1 MMERPLLI
9 TNGTIAAPGPVPRLL
24 VDHELLIERGVIT
37 RIAPRAA
44 VDPVHVDTLDAHG
57 LLVLPGFINL
67 HTHLYSTFARG
78 LTKISPAHDFVG
90 ILNNLWWR
98 LDKALTL
105 DDCYWSA
112 LPVLLEAIRR
122 GTTTLI
128 DHHASPR
135 AVSGSLHAIARA
147 VRQTGLR
154 AALCYEVSDR
164 DGQAVAREG
173 IMENVLF
180 VAGVAASGEDHL
192 KALFGLHASFTL
204 SEKTL
209 ASAVEAARDAGVGFH
224 VHVAESQADQEQTIR
239 ATGLRVVNRFA
250 RTGVLG
256 PGTIAAHCVHVDPEE
271 MDLLASTGTVVAH
284 NPQSNMNNAVG
295 VADVAAL
302 RAHGVTVGLGTDAM
316 TMDMREELRAG
327 IWAQRLRSG
336 DATAGFAD
344 LVHAL
349 WTSNPA
355 MISRIWD
362 KPIGTIQEGSAADI
376 ILVRYQPAT
385 PLTAESLPGHLVYGI
400 AGAPVVTTIVG
411 GRVLML
417 DGKLLLDFDEHEVAA
432 KAREAADR
440 LWKRF

>member
-1 MMERPLLI
+1 MERSLLI
-9 TNGTIAAPGPVPRLL
+9 TNGTIAVPGPVPRLL
-24 VDHELLIERGVIT
+24 VGHELMIEHGVIT
-37 RIAPRAA
+37 RIARRAS
-44 VDPVHVDTLDAHG
+44 VDPAHVDTLDAHG

-78 LTKISPAHDFVG
+78 LSKSSPAQDFEGV
-90 ILNNLWWR
+90 LHNLWWR

-128 DHHASPR
+128 DHHASPH
-135 AVSGSLHAIARA
+135 AVSGSLSSIARA

-164 DGQAVAREG
+164 DGGAVAYEG
-173 IMENVLF
+173 ILENVGFL
-180 VAGVAASGEDHL
+180 AGVAASGEEHL
-192 KALFGLHASFTL
+192 KAMFGLHASFTL

-209 ASAVEAARDAGVGFH
+209 ISAAEAARDAGLGFH
-224 VHVAESQADQEQTIR
+224 VHVAESQVDQEQTLR
-239 ATGLRVVNRFA
+239 TTGQRVVNRLA
-250 RTGVLG
+250 RAGVLG
-256 PGTIAAHCVHVDPEE
+256 PTTIAAHGVHLDPQE

-295 VADVAAL
+295 VADIAAL
-302 RAHGVTVGLGTDAM
+302 RAHGVAVGLGTDAM

-336 DATAGFAD
+336 DASAGFGD

-349 WTSNPA
+349 WSANPA
-355 MISRIWD
+355 VVSRIWD
-362 KPIGTIQEGSAADI
+362 MPIGMLQEGSAADI
-376 ILVRYQPAT
+376 ILVDYQPAT
-385 PLTAESLPGHLVYGI
+385 PLTDESLPGHLVYGI

-417 DGKLLLDFDEHEVAA
+417 DGKLLLDLDEQEVAV
-432 KAREAADR
+432 KSRVAAER

>member
-9 TNGTIAAPGPVPRLL
+9 TNGTIAVPGPVPRLL

-128 DHHASPR
+128 DHHASPH
-135 AVSGSLHAIARA
+135 AVSGSLVSIARA

-192 KALFGLHASFTL
+192 KAMFGLHASFTL

-209 ASAVEAARDAGVGFH
+209 ASAVEAARNAGVGFH

-239 ATGLRVVNRFA
+239 STGQRVVNRLA

-271 MDLLASTGTVVAH
+271 MDLLASTGTMVAH

-336 DATAGFAD
+336 DATAGFGD

-362 KPIGTIQEGSAADI
+362 KPIGTIQEGSTADI
-376 ILVRYQPAT
+376 ILVKYQPAT
-385 PLTAESLPGHLVYGI
+385 PLTAESLTGHLVYGI

-417 DGKLLLDFDEHEVAA
+417 DGKLLLDLDEHEVAA
-432 KAREAADR
+432 KAREAADH
-440 LWKRF
+440 LWNRF

>member
-9 TNGTIAAPGPVPRLL
+9 TNGTIAVPGSVPRLL

-128 DHHASPR
+128 DHHASPH
-135 AVSGSLHAIARA
+135 AVSGSLVSIARA

-192 KALFGLHASFTL
+192 KAMFGLHASFTL

-209 ASAVEAARDAGVGFH
+209 ASAVEEARNAGVGFH

-239 ATGLRVVNRFA
+239 STGQRVVNRLA

-271 MDLLASTGTVVAH
+271 MDLLASTGTMVAH

-327 IWAQRLRSG
+327 IWAQSLRSG
-336 DATAGFAD
+336 DATSGFGD

-362 KPIGTIQEGSAADI
+362 KPIGTLQEGSAADI
-376 ILVRYQPAT
+376 ILVKYQPAT

-417 DGKLLLDFDEHEVAA
+417 DGNLLLDLDEHEVAA
-432 KAREAADR
+432 KAREAAER

>member
-9 TNGTIAAPGPVPRLL
+9 TNGTIAVPGPVPRLL

-128 DHHASPR
+128 DHHASPH
-135 AVSGSLHAIARA
+135 AVSGSLVSIARA

-192 KALFGLHASFTL
+192 KAMFGLHASFTL

-209 ASAVEAARDAGVGFH
+209 ASAVEAARNAGVGFH

-239 ATGLRVVNRFA
+239 STGQRVVNRLA

-271 MDLLASTGTVVAH
+271 MDLLASTGTMVAH

-302 RAHGVTVGLGTDAM
+302 RAHGVSVGLGTDAM

-336 DATAGFAD
+336 DATAGFGD

-362 KPIGTIQEGSAADI
+362 KPIGTLQEGSAADI
-376 ILVRYQPAT
+376 ILVEYRPTT
-385 PLTAESLPGHLVYGI
+385 PLTDESLHGHLVYGV

-417 DGKLLLDFDEHEVAA
+417 DGKLLLDLDEHEVAA
-432 KAREAADR
+432 KAREAADH
-440 LWKRF
+440 LWNRF

>member
-1 MMERPLLI
+1 MERSLLI
-9 TNGTIAAPGPVPRLL
+9 TNGTIAVPGPVPRLL
-24 VDHELLIERGVIT
+24 VDHELLIECGVIT
-37 RIAPRAA
+37 RIAPRAV
-44 VDPVHVDTLDAHG
+44 VDPLHVDTLDAHG

-78 LTKISPAHDFVG
+78 LSKTLPAQDFGGV
-90 ILNNLWWR
+90 LNTLWWR

-112 LPVLLEAIRR
+112 LPALLEAIRR
-122 GTTTLI
+122 GTTTVI
-128 DHHASPR
+128 DHHASPH
-135 AVSGSLHAIARA
+135 AVSGSLVSIARA
-147 VRQTGLR
+147 VRQAGVR

-164 DGQAVAREG
+164 DGQAVAHEG
-173 IMENVLF
+173 ILENVAFL
-180 VAGVAASGEDHL
+180 AGVAATGEEHL
-192 KALFGLHASFTL
+192 KAMFGLHASFTL

-209 ASAVEAARDAGVGFH
+209 VSAAEAARDAGIGIH
-224 VHVAESQADQEQTIR
+224 VHVAESLVDQEETFR
-239 ATGLRVVNRFA
+239 STGQRVVNRLA

-256 PGTIAAHCVHVDPEE
+256 PTAIAAHCVHVDPEE

-302 RAHGVTVGLGTDAM
+302 RAHNVHVGLGTDAM

-336 DATAGFAD
+336 DTSAGCGD

-349 WTSNPA
+349 WTENPA
-355 MISRIWD
+355 MVSRIWD
-362 KPIGTIQEGSAADI
+362 MPIGTLQEGSAADI
-376 ILVRYQPAT
+376 ILVEYRPPT
-385 PLTAESLPGHLVYGI
+385 PLTDESLPGHLVYGI
-400 AGAPVVTTIVG
+400 AGAPVVTTIVD

-417 DGKLLLDFDEHEVAA
+417 DGKLLLDLDEQEVAV
-432 KAREAADR
+432 KARVAAER

>member
-9 TNGTIAAPGPVPRLL
+9 TNGTIAVPGPVPRLL
-24 VDHELLIERGVIT
+24 VDHELLIEHGVIT
-37 RIAPRAA
+37 RIAPRST

-67 HTHLYSTFARG
+67 HAHLYGTFARG
-78 LTKISPAHDFVG
+78 LTKSSPAQDFVG
-90 ILNNLWWR
+90 VLNNLWWR

-122 GTTTLI
+122 GTTTLF

-135 AVSGSLHAIARA
+135 AVSGSLVSIARA

-164 DGQAVAREG
+164 DGETAALEG
-173 IMENVLF
+173 IQENVAF
-180 VAGVAASGEDHL
+180 IASVAAGGEDHV
-192 KALFGLHASFTL
+192 KAMFGLHASFTL

-224 VHVAESQADQEQTIR
+224 VHVAEAEADQEQTLR
-239 ATGLRVVNRFA
+239 STGMRVVKRFA
-250 RTGVLG
+250 RSGVLG
-256 PGTIAAHCVHVDPEE
+256 PTTIAAHCVHVNPEE

-295 VADVAAL
+295 IADVAAL
-302 RAHGVTVGLGTDAM
+302 RAHGVAVGLGTDAM

-336 DATAGFAD
+336 DASAGFGD

-355 MISRIWD
+355 MISRIWGM
-362 KPIGTIQEGSAADI
+362 PIGTLQEGSAADI
-376 ILVRYQPAT
+376 ILVEYRPPT
-385 PLTAESLPGHLVYGI
+385 PLTDESLPGHLVYGI

-417 DGKLLLDFDEHEVAA
+417 DGNLLLDLDEHEVAA
-432 KAREAADR
+432 RAREAADR

>member
-1 MMERPLLI
+1 MMERSLLI
-9 TNGTIAAPGPVPRLL
+9 TNGTIAIPGPVPRLL
-24 VDHELLIERGVIT
+24 VGHDLLIERGVVT
-37 RIAPRAA
+37 RIAPRASL
-44 VDPVHVDTLDAHG
+44 DPVQVDTLDAHG
-57 LLVLPGFINL
+57 LLVMPGFINL

-78 LTKISPAHDFVG
+78 LSKSSPAQDFVG
-90 ILNNLWWR
+90 VLNSLWWR

-128 DHHASPR
+128 DHHASPL
-135 AVSGSLHAIARA
+135 AVSGSLVSIARA
-147 VRQTGLR
+147 VRQTGVR

-164 DGQAVAREG
+164 DGPAVAREG
-173 IMENVLF
+173 ILENVAFL
-180 VAGVAASGEDHL
+180 AGVAAKGEEHL
-192 KALFGLHASFTL
+192 RAMFGLHASFTL

-209 ASAVEAARDAGVGFH
+209 VSASEAARDAGLGFH
-224 VHVAESQADQEQTIR
+224 VHVAESQVDQEQTLR
-239 ATGLRVVNRFA
+239 STGERVVSRFA

-256 PGTIAAHCVHVDPEE
+256 PTTIAAHCVHVDPEE

-295 VADVAAL
+295 VADIAAL

-327 IWAQRLRSG
+327 IWSQRLKSG
-336 DATAGFAD
+336 DASAGFGD

-349 WTSNPA
+349 WTANPE
-355 MISRIWD
+355 MVSRIWD
-362 KPIGTIQEGSAADI
+362 MPIGILHEGSAADI
-376 ILVRYQPAT
+376 IMVEYRPPT
-385 PLTAESLPGHLVYGI
+385 PLTEKSLPGHLVYGI

-417 DGKLLLDFDEHEVAA
+417 DGKLLLDLDEQEVAV
-432 KAREAADR
+432 KAREAAER